1 MENNLLEY
9 LKTALIV
16 SIIGIPIWFSMRKYA
31 FRNLNKTMA
40 SVLFII
46 YLTATVFTQNFI
58 PFVAVIIT
66 LISMNRNNR
75 EDVDLYNF
83 RNIKGHKTKIV
94 LNALLF
100 NIVVRYINVVFVN
113 LIQLL
118 GIKPEPQEVI
128 KVFNNSNWTVV
139 IILTFITVIFAPV
152 VEEYVFRHILYKG
165 FSKKIGKISSSI
177 LTSALFTLVHFN
189 LAGTVSF
196 FAVGIYNCYLYEK
209 YGYRAAVL
217 NHFIFNFVPTI
228 LIILAK
234 IYGVNLT

>member
-1 MENNLLEY
+1 MGNNLLEY
-9 LKTALIV
+9 LKTAMIV
-16 SIIGIPIWFSMRKYA
+16 SIIGIPTWFSMRKYA
-31 FRNLNKTMA
+31 FRNLNKPVA
-40 SVLFII
+40 FVLFVI
-46 YLTATVFTQNFI
+46 YLTSTVLTQNFI
-58 PFVAVIIT
+58 PFIAVVIT
-66 LISMNRNNR
+66 LVSMSRTNGEN
-75 EDVDLYNF
+75 VDLYNF
-83 RNIKGHKTKIV
+83 RSIKGYKTKIV

-100 NIVVRYINVVFVN
+100 NIVVRYINVIFVN

-128 KVFNNSNWTVV
+128 KVFSNSNWTMV

-165 FSKKIGKISSSI
+165 FAKKIGKISSSI

-189 LAGTVSF
+189 IAGSVSF

-217 NHFIFNFVPTI
+217 NHFIFNFVPTM

-234 IYGVNLT
+234 IYGVNIT